1 MEFNVNEMI
10 KSIGLKKVIVIIL
23 LSTIIFLLTPN
34 NIIQNIGGKV
44 IDILLWQKIIYIIVI
59 IIIITAFIELVI
71 PVIKRVCLYIKK
83 RVIIARLDEQ
93 HIKYIKKFYDFKV
106 NEFIKTLS
114 IYNDD
119 KYISSLEEKGIIEW
133 INPLI
138 ITDNTPHSYKIS
150 SEYKKI
156 LKRIFKN
163 K

>member
-1 MEFNVNEMI
+1 MEFNVNEII
-10 KSIGLKKVIVIIL
+10 KSIGLKKVIVIFL

-44 IDILLWQKIIYIIVI
+44 IDILLWQKVIYIIII

-71 PVIKRVCLYIKK
+71 PVIKKLCLYIKK
-83 RVIIARLDEQ
+83 RTIIARLDGQ
-93 HIKYIKKFYDFKV
+93 HIEYIKKFYDSQV

-138 ITDNTPHSYKIS
+138 ITDNTPYSYKIS